1 MNSTFQW
8 ISDWFKAY
16 CDGDWEHEHQIKVY
30 TVSNPGWCVEIDL
43 NETGLSEIQLTGEDS
58 DISDQDWFFYHV
70 RDSKFVASGDL
81 SKLDFLLKKFRKI
94 VENHS

>member
-1 MNSTFQW
+1 M
-8 ISDWFKAY
+8 
-16 CDGDWEHEHQIKVY
+16 
-30 TVSNPGWCVEIDL
+30 
-43 NETGLSEIQLTGEDS
+43 SEIQLTGEDS